1 MKVRIINMYTLKNN
15 ITGVIMEFKS
25 KEILLKTANKI
36 IKRYQEGYSIRHT
49 YFRPINARLINNGE
63 EYIISL

>member
-1 MKVRIINMYTLKNN
+1 MYTLKNN
-15 ITGVIMEFKS
+15 ITGVIMEFKY
-25 KEILLKTANKI
+25 KETRLKKANGL
-36 IKRYQEGYSIRHT
+36 IKRYREGYSIRHT

>member
-1 MKVRIINMYTLKNN
+1 MYTLKNN

-36 IKRYQEGYSIRHT
+36 IKRYQEGYSIRRN

>member
-1 MKVRIINMYTLKNN
+1 MYKLTNN
-15 ITGVIMEFKS
+15 ISGVIMEFKS

-36 IKRYQEGYSIRHT
+36 IKRYREGYSIRRN

-63 EYIISL
+63 EYIITL

>member
-1 MKVRIINMYTLKNN
+1 MYTLKNN

-36 IKRYQEGYSIRHT
+36 IKRYREGYSIRHT
-49 YFRPINARLINNGE
+49 YFRPINACLRQLSEDNYEIVA
-63 EYIISL
+63 L